1 MELAQYEKEHLE
13 ILRKYL
19 AECTVLLKK
28 DGSFPVK
35 EPGKVA
41 LFGSGVRRTIK
52 GGTGSGEVNSRFFTT
67 VEEGFEE
74 NGFTVT
80 SKVWLDTYDEIYAKA
95 RKDFAE
101 SMKKQIKGEGMGA
114 IMGMMGKIM
123 EEPEYDIPLEGDGD
137 MAIYVLGRIS
147 GEGADRTFTKGDIL
161 LTDREE
167 RDILRLNSKYEK
179 FMLVINAGGPVDL
192 TPVKDVK
199 NILVLS
205 QLGVETGSA
214 LARIVLGDSPS
225 GKLTTSWATEDNYPD
240 VGDFGGMDD
249 TYYREG
255 IYVGYRGIEAMG
267 KKAMYP
273 FGYGLSFSE
282 FSKQLKGMKAE
293 GTKLLVDVIVKN
305 TGNFSGKETV
315 LVYVGRP
322 WTRLDHPVKELAGF
336 AKTKLLRPG
345 EEETVTVTVYT
356 KDLVNYDEKNAT
368 YFLEK
373 GKYNVYVGGDVTGA
387 ELSGAFIIPEEI
399 ITRKVRNALGEPG
412 FEDYRPEGKRAD
424 FDGEAIVFDPDFYA
438 TEEVTYDRYIDID
451 PRAKELTDE
460 ELMKLGIGA
469 YNEKRGLT
477 SIIGNAGF
485 AVAGAAGETRTLRDR
500 NIPGLVMADGPAG
513 LRIAKEAARDET
525 GVYSLGNPFPD
536 TMMEFIPDALKAGLK
551 LVTKKPGKKA
561 EVFNQY
567 RTAIPIGT
575 AIRQS
580 FNTEFMEACGDLV
593 GDEME
598 RFKVHLWLAPAL
610 NIHRDIRCG
619 RNFEYYSEDP
629 LVSGIV
635 AAMITKGVQKHPG
648 CGTTIKHFFANNQ
661 ETNRTQSNSLI
672 SERACREIYLRGF
685 ELCIRESQPRAL
697 MTSYNLVNGIHTNS
711 RHDLNTDIL
720 RDEFNY
726 AGLVMTDWE
735 INHGEFVKDGKHPGS
750 YSDKVSASGNEV
762 FMPGSKGDFDDM
774 KKGLKKGTI
783 SRKQLEINATRILK
797 AVDRL
802 TGKDD

>member
-1 MELAQYEKEHLE
+1 MELAVYEKEHLE

-35 EPGKVA
+35 EHGKVA

-52 GGTGSGEVNSRFFTT
+52 GGTGSGEVNSRFFTN

-80 SKVWLDTYDEIYAKA
+80 SKAWLDTYDEIYANA
-95 RKDFAE
+95 RKEFAE
-101 SMKKQIKGEGMGA
+101 SIKKQIKGDGMGA
-114 IMGMMGKIM
+114 IMGLMGKIM

-147 GEGADRTFTKGDIL
+147 GEGSDRTYTKGDIL
-161 LTDREE
+161 LTDREV
-167 RDILRLNSKYEK
+167 RDILRLNVKYPK

-192 TPVKDVK
+192 TPVNEVR

-225 GKLTTSWATEDNYPD
+225 GKLTTSWATQDNYPD
-240 VGDFGGMDD
+240 VGDFGDMDD
-249 TYYREG
+249 TCYREG

-273 FGYGLSFSE
+273 FGYGLSFTE
-282 FSKQLKGMKAE
+282 FSRQLKE
-293 GTKLLVDVIVKN
+293 LRVDGTKLLVDVSVRN
-305 TGNFSGKETV
+305 TGGLPGKETV
-315 LVYVGRP
+315 LVYIGRP

-336 AKTKLLRPG
+336 AKTKLLEAG
-345 EEETVTVTVYT
+345 DEETVTVTVDT
-356 KDLVNYDEKNAT
+356 RDLVNYDEKNAL

-373 GKYNVYVGGDVTGA
+373 GRYTVYVGGDVDSA
-387 ELSGAFIIPEEI
+387 RLEGAFVIPEEI
-399 ITRKVRNALGEPG
+399 VTRKVRNALGQPG
-412 FEDYRPEGKRAD
+412 FEDYRPAEKTVS
-424 FDGEAIVFDPDFYA
+424 FDGDTPVFDPECYTTQDI
-438 TEEVTYDRYIDID
+438 EYDRQIELD
-451 PRAKELTDE
+451 PRVKDLTDE

-477 SIIGNAGF
+477 SIVGNAGF
-485 AVAGAAGETRTLRDR
+485 AVAGAAGETRTLASRG
-500 NIPGLVMADGPAG
+500 IPGLVMADGPAG
-513 LRIAKEAARDET
+513 IRIAKEAAKDET

-536 TMMEFIPDALKAGLK
+536 TMMEFIPDAIKAGLK
-551 LVTKKPGKKA
+551 LITKKPSKTA
-561 EVFNQY
+561 QVFNQY

-580 FNTEFMEACGDLV
+580 FNTQFMEKCGDLV

-629 LVSGIV
+629 LVSGTV

-661 ETNRTQSNSLI
+661 ETNRTQSNSRI

-685 ELCIRESQPRAL
+685 ELSIRESRPWAL
-697 MTSYNLVNGIHTNS
+697 MTSYNLLNG
-711 RHDLNTDIL
+711 
-720 RDEFNY
+720 
-726 AGLVMTDWE
+726 
-735 INHGEFVKDGKHPGS
+735 
-750 YSDKVSASGNEV
+750 
-762 FMPGSKGDFDDM
+762 
-774 KKGLKKGTI
+774 
-783 SRKQLEINATRILK
+783 
-797 AVDRL
+797 
-802 TGKDD
+802 